1 MNSPSIPPHR
11 GSSGNALKHG
21 LEATDPIFLSRLSAD
36 EQAILERLRDMLFTQ
51 HQPQSSVEELIV
63 DKIAIHLYRQYRF
76 YRLEHQTI
84 NAGMNL
90 DSTGLTMLP
99 HLDRLSRYDSRIN
112 HHLNTLYQSLRAAQR
127 NRKFSLS
134 DSQDKNQPSNS

>member
-1 MNSPSIPPHR
+1 MHPTLTPPHR
-11 GSSGNALKHG
+11 GSSANALKHG
-21 LEATDPIFLSRLSAD
+21 LEATDPIFLARLSPD
-36 EQAILERLRDMLFTQ
+36 DRDILERLRDALFCQ
-51 HQPQSSVEELIV
+51 HQPQTSVEEIIV

-84 NAGMNL
+84 NAGMNH

-112 HHLNTLYQSLRAAQR
+112 HHLNSLYQTLRAAQR
-127 NRKFSLS
+127 SRQALLS
-134 DSQDKNQPSNS
+134 NSQGQNQPANS